1 MGKAGGDSTN
11 IRSLPNTS
19 KTAEPQAAILDLA
32 ARPRIPLG
40 KRTAGVEVRRGMGLS
55 LSELRDGLPE
65 GGLFGGGA
73 WRWSPEPLKLSAA
86 QARQMMALGH
96 PLARFQQAC
105 DGLYRRSAA
114 GKLAGW
120 LAELLDE
127 GKPEWMVRL
136 QREPS
141 TAAQFPRVIRP
152 DLILTETGF
161 AMSELDSVP
170 GGIGVAAWLAR
181 VYSKAGFEVLGG
193 PEGMLDGFK
202 SLLPEGGT
210 VLISAESEDYRPE
223 MDWLTGELGEAWKVA
238 AAEEYDADGQAL
250 YRFFELFDWE
260 SVPSARRLAEGAAS
274 GEIRITPPFKPHL
287 EDKLWLALLWSP
299 ALKKIWEHALRGN
312 HLKRLQELVPF
323 GWVLDPAPLPPHAA
337 LPRLNAHSWDEV
349 AEFSQKERQLVLKVS
364 GFHET
369 AWGSRGVF
377 IGHDMP
383 ASEWAE
389 RLHGALGQATDQ
401 PWILQEF
408 REGRRVTHPV
418 FREDGSV
425 EMMQGRVRLCP
436 YFFTDGAGATTFGGC
451 LATIVPADKKKIH
464 GMSDGVLVP
473 CVIG

>member
-1 MGKAGGDSTN
+1 
-11 IRSLPNTS
+11 
-19 KTAEPQAAILDLA
+19 
-32 ARPRIPLG
+32 
-40 KRTAGVEVRRGMGLS
+40 MGLS

-73 WRWSPEPLKLSAA
+73 WRWSPEPLKLSPAE
-86 QARQMMALGH
+86 ARQIMSLGH

-114 GKLAGW
+114 GKLPEW

-127 GKPEWMVRL
+127 GKPEWL
-136 QREPS
+136 INIQREPA
-141 TAAQFPRVIRP
+141 TVERFPRVIRP
-152 DLILTETGF
+152 DLILTESGP
-161 AMSELDSVP
+161 AMTELDSVP
-170 GGIGVAAWLAR
+170 GGIGVTAWLSQ
-181 VYSKAGFEVLGG
+181 VYAKAGFEVLGG
-193 PEGMLDGFK
+193 ADGMLDGFR

-210 VLISAESEDYRPE
+210 VLVSEESRDYRPE
-223 MDWLTGELGEAWKVA
+223 MEWLSRELGEAWQVA
-238 AAEEYDADGQAL
+238 SAEEYEPNGQAL

-260 SVPSARRLAEGAAS
+260 SIPAVKQLAEQATAGKI
-274 GEIRITPPFKPHL
+274 EITPPFKPHL

-299 ALKKIWEHALRGN
+299 ALKKIWEQTLRGS
-312 HLKRLQELVPF
+312 HLKRLRELVPF

-337 LPRLNAHSWDEV
+337 LPRINAHSWEEV
-349 AEFSQKERQLVLKVS
+349 ANFSQKERQLVLKIS

-383 ASEWAE
+383 GPEWSE
-389 RLHGALGQATDQ
+389 RLHAALDESAVQ

-408 REGRRVTHPV
+408 REGRRIEHPV
-418 FREDGSV
+418 FRDDGSV
-425 EMMQGRVRLCP
+425 EMLQGRVRLCP
-436 YFFTDGAGATTFGGC
+436 YFFTDEGGDTKFGGC

>member
-1 MGKAGGDSTN
+1 
-11 IRSLPNTS
+11 
-19 KTAEPQAAILDLA
+19 
-32 ARPRIPLG
+32 
-40 KRTAGVEVRRGMGLS
+40 MGLS
-55 LSELRDGLPE
+55 LSELRDSLPE

-73 WRWSPEPLKLSAA
+73 WRWSPEPLKLSKAEA
-86 QARQMMALGH
+86 KAMTSLGH

-105 DGLYRRSAA
+105 DSLYRRSAA
-114 GKLAGW
+114 GKLPAW

-127 GKPEWMVRL
+127 GKPEWMARL
-136 QREPS
+136 QREHS
-141 TAAQFPRVIRP
+141 IANQFPRVIRP
-152 DLILTETGF
+152 DLILTDHGF
-161 AMSELDSVP
+161 AMTELDSVP

-181 VYSKAGFEVLGG
+181 IYAKAGFDVLGG
-193 PEGMLDGFK
+193 ADGMIDGFR
-202 SLLPEGGT
+202 SLMPDGGT
-210 VLISAESEDYRPE
+210 VLVSEESADYRPE
-223 MDWLTGELGEAWKVA
+223 MEWLTSVLGDAWNVVS
-238 AAEEYDADGQAL
+238 AEEHEPDHKAL

-260 SVPSARRLAEGAAS
+260 SIPCARALAESSAN
-274 GEIRITPPFKPHL
+274 ITPPFKPHL

-299 ALKKIWEHALRGN
+299 ALKKVWEQTLRGN
-312 HLKRLQELVPF
+312 HLKRLQEIVPF
-323 GWVLDPAPLPPHAA
+323 GWVLDPEPLPPHAA

-349 AEFSQKERQLVLKVS
+349 AGFSQKERQLVLKVS

-383 ASEWAE
+383 SSEWSE
-389 RLHGALGQATDQ
+389 RLQSALKQSSEQ

-418 FREDGSV
+418 FRDDGAV

-436 YFFTDGAGATTFGGC
+436 YFFTDNDGHTNFGGC

>member
-1 MGKAGGDSTN
+1 MA
-11 IRSLPNTS
+11 
-19 KTAEPQAAILDLA
+19 
-32 ARPRIPLG
+32 
-40 KRTAGVEVRRGMGLS
+40 VEVRLVTGLR
-55 LSELRDGLPE
+55 LSELRDGLPP

-73 WRWSPEPLKLSAA
+73 WRWSPEPLRLTPAEGRQILS
-86 QARQMMALGH
+86 LGH

-105 DGLYRRSAA
+105 DGLYRRSAT
-114 GKLAGW
+114 GKLPEW
-120 LAELLDE
+120 LAELLDV
-127 GKPEWMVRL
+127 GKPDWLARL

-141 TAAQFPRVIRP
+141 MAEQFPRVIRP

-161 AMSELDSVP
+161 AMTELDSVP
-170 GGIGVAAWLAR
+170 GGIGVTAWLSQ
-181 VYSKAGFEVLGG
+181 VYAKAGYQVLGG
-193 PEGMLDGFK
+193 ANGMVEGFRT
-202 SLLPEGGT
+202 LLPTGGT
-210 VLISAESEDYRPE
+210 VLVSEESEDYRPE
-223 MDWLTGELGEAWKVA
+223 MEWLTGELGAAWKVA
-238 AAEEYDADGQAL
+238 SAEEYEPNGQAL

-260 SVPSARRLAEGAAS
+260 SIASSRRLAEKAAA

-299 ALKKIWEHALRGN
+299 ALKKVWEQTLRGS
-312 HLKRLQELVPF
+312 HLKRLRQLVPF
-323 GWVLDPAPLPPHAA
+323 GWVLDPEPLPPHAA

-349 AEFSQKERQLVLKVS
+349 ADFSQKERQLVLKVS

-383 ASEWAE
+383 AAEWSE
-389 RLHGALGQATDQ
+389 RLHTALDQSSEQ

-408 REGRRVTHPV
+408 REGRRIEHPV
-418 FREDGSV
+418 FRDDGSV
-425 EMMQGRVRLCP
+425 EMMSGRVRICP
-436 YFFTDGAGATTFGGC
+436 YFFTNDAGQTKFGGC

>member
-1 MGKAGGDSTN
+1 
-11 IRSLPNTS
+11 
-19 KTAEPQAAILDLA
+19 
-32 ARPRIPLG
+32 
-40 KRTAGVEVRRGMGLS
+40 MGLS

-73 WRWSPEPLKLSAA
+73 WRWSPEPLKLSQAE
-86 QARQMMALGH
+86 ARQMMSLGH

-105 DGLYRRSAA
+105 DALYRRSAA
-114 GKLAGW
+114 GKLPEW

-127 GKPEWMVRL
+127 GKPEWLANM
-136 QREPS
+136 QRETS
-141 TAAQFPRVIRP
+141 TAEQFPRVIRP

-170 GGIGVAAWLAR
+170 GGIGVTAWLSQ
-181 VYSKAGFEVLGG
+181 VYSKAGFDVLGG
-193 PEGMLDGFK
+193 PNGMIDGFR
-202 SLLPEGGT
+202 SLMPDGGT
-210 VLISAESEDYRPE
+210 VLVSEESADYRPE
-223 MDWLTGELGEAWKVA
+223 MDWLTGELGEDWEVA
-238 AAEEYDADGQAL
+238 SAEEYDPEDGRAL

-260 SVPSARRLAEGAAS
+260 SISSSRKLAEGAAA
-274 GEIRITPPFKPHL
+274 GKIKITPPFKPHL

-299 ALKKIWEHALRGN
+299 ALKKVWEQTLRGS
-312 HLKRLQELVPF
+312 HLNRLRELVPF
-323 GWVLDPAPLPPHAA
+323 GWVLDPTPLPPHAA
-337 LPRLNAHSWDEV
+337 LPRMNAHSWEEV
-349 AEFSQKERQLVLKVS
+349 AQFSQKERKLVLKVS

-383 ASEWAE
+383 SAEWAGK
-389 RLHGALGQATDQ
+389 LNAALEQSSEQ

-408 REGRRVTHPV
+408 REGRRVEHPV
-418 FREDGSV
+418 FRDDGSV

-436 YFFTDGAGATTFGGC
+436 YFFTNDAGETKFGGC

-473 CVIG
+473 CVVE